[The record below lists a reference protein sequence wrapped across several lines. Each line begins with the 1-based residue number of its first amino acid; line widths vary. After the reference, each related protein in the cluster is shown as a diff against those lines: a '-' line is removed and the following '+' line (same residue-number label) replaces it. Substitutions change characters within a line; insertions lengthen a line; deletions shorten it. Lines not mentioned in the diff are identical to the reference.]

1 MSGKVTVPD
10 DAFLLLGEQLVRL
23 DPQVQPNLGSGVY
36 FKTWTGTVNG
46 VPPTGGGGG
55 GGALTLVIR
64 DSFESQVDPW
74 SHGRVFRHT
83 YGRFRL
89 ECGDQERLARPR
101 LPPHPRLPNEWRT
114 LVRPSAYNSFPP
126 RESSLIDVHGVY
138 QQRRRPVDAAV
149 QQPDVRRLVRH
160 LGIQPPCVTFPSRH
174 LVSPYS

>member
-74 SHGRVFRHT
+74 SPGARSGIWAGFVSNVVTRNVSLDRVS
-83 YGRFRL
+83 
-89 ECGDQERLARPR
+89 RPI
-101 LPPHPRLPNEWRT
+101 H
-114 LVRPSAYNSFPP
+114 
-126 RESSLIDVHGVY
+126 VY
-138 QQRRRPVDAAV
+138 QTNGGHSYVLLPITRFLPENRA
-149 QQPDVRRLVRH
+149 
-160 LGIQPPCVTFPSRH
+160 
-174 LVSPYS
+174 